1 MPALELLKFVKTV
14 CRQKVKGQSVEVK
27 SAHVDGPR
35 QLYDT
40 LSSFSSQDKGLSTGV
55 RRQAVHKKFD
65 MENGHGALVRMLLH
79 LMPAL
84 SITHR
89 DGTDSKEPPR
99 LN

>member
-1 MPALELLKFVKTV
+1 MWTAPDSSTTPCPVSPARTAAI
-14 CRQKVKGQSVEVK
+14 S
-27 SAHVDGPR
+27 
-35 QLYDT
+35 
-40 LSSFSSQDKGLSTGV
+40 KGLSTGV